1 MRRNKAIFIILILLF
16 GGIQLKAQMNAAKED
31 LVIPLSIE
39 QAVDL
44 GLSQNRTIKATELS
58 TLKSQYATKE
68 IQADRYPQVNATT
81 SYVRNIKP
89 TVFYFP
95 KVGISP
101 TGELAV
107 NNNEMMSVNASSKN
121 HFNGIIDLHL
131 PLFNPELNEGIKL
144 SKLNTELTKANREVA
159 KWELADEIRKAYY
172 NVLLAEL
179 NKELVERAI
188 SRAEQTLNDTRV
200 LYKNGVVLVSDT
212 LNVYINVQGQKSNL
226 FMVDNQIIQAMN
238 YLKDLMGI
246 SLASELILIDAI
258 DEDYLSGQILT
269 GQSIPSFSDRPDI
282 RQNISHQSLAKK
294 QIDLDK
300 SRRLPSLDFISQ
312 YQIQAQS
319 DNFKFRQYDWP
330 QSFFVGIQLNI
341 PIFNGF
347 KHDRRAK
354 QSFIALQ
361 ELKIAEEQL
370 ASRALLEYKNADGD
384 FMASFSKIRIN
395 KDIVQAAEKSLE
407 LVNERYK
414 KGIGRYQDVLDG
426 QFNLIQANNA
436 YNKAV
441 YDAYIAL
448 AAKKKALGSIR

>member
-1 MRRNKAIFIILILLF
+1 MKMNKAITIILILLL
-16 GGIQLKAQMNAAKED
+16 GSLQLNAQTNTGKAD
-31 LVIPLSIE
+31 SVITLSIG

-44 GLSQNRTIKATELS
+44 GLSRNRTIRTAELS

-68 IQADRYPQVNATT
+68 IQANRYPQINATT

-101 TGELAV
+101 TGELAIDDSK
-107 NNNEMMSVNASSKN
+107 MMTINASSKN
-121 HFNGIIDLHL
+121 HFNGIIELQL

-144 SKLNTELTKANREVA
+144 SKLNTELTKADREVA

-179 NKELVERAI
+179 NKELVEKAI
-188 SRAEQTLNDTRV
+188 ARAEQTLKDTRI
-200 LYKNGVVLVSDT
+200 LFENKMVLVSDT
-212 LNVYINVQGQKSNL
+212 LNVYINVQGQKSNIYT
-226 FMVDNQIIQAMN
+226 VNNQIMQAMD
-238 YLKDLMGI
+238 YLKDLLGI
-246 SLASELILIDAI
+246 SLDHELVLVDTI
-258 DEDYLSGQILT
+258 DENLLAGENMR
-269 GQSIPSFSDRPDI
+269 GQSVPLFAGRPDI
-282 RQNISHQSLAKK
+282 IQNISQQTLVKK

-312 YQIQAQS
+312 YQIQEQS

-330 QSFFVGIQLNI
+330 QSFFVGIQLTI

-347 KHDRRAK
+347 KHDRKAK

-361 ELKIAEEQL
+361 ELKVAEEQL
-370 ASRALLEYKNADGD
+370 TGQALLEYRKAEGD
-384 FMASFSKIRIN
+384 FTEALSMIRMN
-395 KDIVQAAEKSLE
+395 KEIVQAAEKSLE
-407 LVNERYK
+407 LVNDRYQ

-426 QFNLIQANNA
+426 QFNLIQADNA

-448 AAKKKALGSIR
+448 ATRKKALGTIR